1 MSVEIKSNISLFIS
15 LIALIAT
22 LFLAKIQFDT
32 FSETKA
38 KFVVNAEN
46 FELIPINENEL
57 SGMHLLVGEVRFENK
72 SNQPLE
78 ITEILLNYPVFSV
91 RYDEKYDRNQ
101 IPPKLM
107 SQKNIESI
115 NFSTGGSKKI
125 DSILMSVY
133 NKEYSASKKRVVLTL
148 PIKLDPYGSEN
159 GYLIFSGILF
169 PYTEQKKKTQSIFK
183 IFDAI
188 EDKNYYATFN
198 FLFKSTRCEVEET
211 YKVNFYDKEFQ
222 KKEFNK
228 NREEKIRKN
237 KEHAK
242 AKNNGVF

>member
-1 MSVEIKSNISLFIS
+1 ME
-15 LIALIAT
+15 
-22 LFLAKIQFDT
+22 
-32 FSETKA
+32 
-38 KFVVNAEN
+38 
-46 FELIPINENEL
+46 
-57 SGMHLLVGEVRFENK
+57 
-72 SNQPLE
+72 
-78 ITEILLNYPVFSV
+78 YVFSSA
-91 RYDEKYDRNQ
+91 YCC
-101 IPPKLM
+101 I
-107 SQKNIESI
+107 NILSSSTLVTSL
-115 NFSTGGSKKI
+115 NF
-125 DSILMSVY
+125 
-133 NKEYSASKKRVVLTL
+133 
-148 PIKLDPYGSEN
+148 PEN